1 MVQPSGYQPTQQYP
15 QQPTAQYQA
24 QPQAPPGP
32 YYGPPPV
39 PPMPKKSSTGIVVAL
54 VGVVAVVLI
63 IVLIGAGAL
72 ISGNAP
78 AQQVTLTGVNWT
90 INYNGATSGYFGP
103 SPQSLCS
110 ACPLTFRAGE
120 RFTYTLQLQSS
131 ASFLTHSVDSV
142 SIAFPFTLISTSPSL
157 PISVS
162 PGGTARVTFTIEVP
176 SQGGSYVMSAT
187 INTT

>member
-1 MVQPSGYQPTQQYP
+1 
-15 QQPTAQYQA
+15 
-24 QPQAPPGP
+24 
-32 YYGPPPV
+32 
-39 PPMPKKSSTGIVVAL
+39 MPIPLIASCNPILRNIRSSLQLRWQIAYSRGELTSTSSDCFRRREIWRHSW
-54 VGVVAVVLI
+54 LI
-63 IVLIGAGAL
+63 GAL